1 MIILADAGF
10 DRLTFTA
17 GNVFQNGMALLPG
30 LAASPE

>member
-10 DRLTFTA
+10 DAVLFFPQEGISERDGA
-17 GNVFQNGMALLPG
+17 RHG